1 MGLKENI
8 AAAFITNLKPA
19 QTEGDFELSE
29 KAIAK
34 IDGLAENLTAAIIKF
49 IQAQTFTVTKLK
61 MTSVGNTTTPAV
73 LGAPSAI
80 IGADG
85 VPGKMFVE
93 MAGTEEGVAT
103 TNPLSAVESNVSK
116 VQLKTIASGTDREIV

>member
-1 MGLKENI
+1 VGLKENI
-8 AAAFITNLKPA
+8 AAAFIKNLQP
-19 QTEGDFELSE
+19 TETGGNFDFSD
-29 KAIAK
+29 KAIDK
-34 IDGLAENLTAAIIKF
+34 IDVLAEDLTTAIITF

-116 VQLKTIASGTDREIV
+116 VQLKTIASGTDREIA